1 MNTYMNGNYQVMI
14 FDDGTKIR
22 KNDLNNLTPAFAESY
37 DITITTK
44 CDTGCEYCYLGCNE
58 SGVHADLNQE
68 FFDTIHPYTEVAL
81 NGNDLSHPDLE
92 DFLIRMKNQKVI
104 ANITVNQ
111 RHLIKCFD
119 KIKDWQDR
127 DLVKGIGVSL
137 IELTDE
143 LLKLIKQ
150 LKNVVIHTICGLL
163 TKSQIE
169 KLKDNDI
176 KLLIL
181 GYKNVGKGIEYYEKN
196 KEEINKN
203 QEYLRENIMK
213 LSSHFRVISFDNLAI
228 EQLEMKS
235 KLPEKVWKQIYMG
248 NEGEFTFFIDAVN
261 KNFAESSLDCENN
274 YPIMNN
280 VDDMFNFLRGKNND

>member
-1 MNTYMNGNYQVMI
+1 M
-14 FDDGTKIR
+14 D
-22 KNDLNNLTPAFAESY
+22 NLTPTFAESY

-44 CDTGCEYCYLGCNE
+44 CDNGCEYCYLGCDE

-119 KIKDWQDR
+119 KIKNWQDR

-137 IELTDE
+137 TEPTDE
-143 LLKLIKQ
+143 LLSLIKQ

-163 TKSQIE
+163 TESQIE
-169 KLKDNDI
+169 KLKDNQI
-176 KLLIL
+176 NLLIL
-181 GYKNVGKGIEYYEKN
+181 GYKQVGKGIKYYEKN

-203 QEYLRENIMK
+203 QEYLRQNILK
-213 LSSHFRVISFDNLAI
+213 LSPHFRVISFDNLALD
-228 EQLEMKS
+228 QLEMQS
-235 KLPEKVWKQIYMG
+235 KIPEKAWKQLYMG

-274 YPIMNN
+274 YPIMNS
-280 VDDMFNFLRGKNND
+280 VDVMFKFLRGRKDV

>member
-1 MNTYMNGNYQVMI
+1 MI
-14 FDDGTKIR
+14 E
-22 KNDLNNLTPAFAESY
+22 P
-37 DITITTK
+37 
-44 CDTGCEYCYLGCNE
+44 
-58 SGVHADLNQE
+58 
-68 FFDTIHPYTEVAL
+68 
-81 NGNDLSHPDLE
+81 
-92 DFLIRMKNQKVI
+92 
-104 ANITVNQ
+104 
-111 RHLIKCFD
+111 
-119 KIKDWQDR
+119 
-127 DLVKGIGVSL
+127 
-137 IELTDE
+137 TDE
-143 LLKLIKQ
+143 LLNLIKQ

-163 TKSQIE
+163 TESQIE
-169 KLKDNDI
+169 KLKDNNI

-228 EQLEMKS
+228 EQLEIKS

-261 KNFAESSLDCENN
+261 KNFAESSLDYENN

-280 VDDMFNFLRGKNND
+280 VDDMFNFLRGRKDD